1 MPDAFRYCFRFC
13 CDPGFNDEIELPKL
27 AAFCEEARIDDV
39 MVFVNVEELNTGHM
53 DEVEQDTWLALLGRI
68 KPLLDEVSVGVHE
81 GERIGVIGLNGG
93 GKTTLL
99 ELLAGITTA
108 RRNQP

>member
-27 AAFCEEARIDDV
+27 LAFCEEARVDDV

-53 DEVEQDTWLALLGRI
+53 DEAEQET
-68 KPLLDEVSVGVHE
+68 
-81 GERIGVIGLNGG
+81 
-93 GKTTLL
+93 
-99 ELLAGITTA
+99 
-108 RRNQP
+108 